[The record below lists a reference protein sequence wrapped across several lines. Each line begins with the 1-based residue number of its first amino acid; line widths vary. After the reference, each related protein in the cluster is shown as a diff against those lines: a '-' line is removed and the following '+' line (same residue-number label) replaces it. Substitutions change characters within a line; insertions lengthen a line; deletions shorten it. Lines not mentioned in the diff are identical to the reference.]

1 MINECSDVWLQVMKE
16 AFSSITGVIAG
27 VTPVPFALL
36 EWSGKNGFII
46 RAVYFGECLVFGQL
60 PCSDL

>member
-1 MINECSDVWLQVMKE
+1 MINECSDVSLQVMKE
-16 AFSSITGVIAG
+16 AFSVHYCVIAE

-36 EWSGKNGFII
+36 EWSGKNEFII
-46 RAVYFGECLVFGQL
+46 RAIYLGECLVFGQL